1 MISIM
6 VLLTGVASDATVKPL
21 ERAIVSV
28 DGGVE
33 GTAAGVGS
41 STPGRGSVRG
51 TLNLDDPPKSLE
63 KKAPAELAVSVMA
76 GRALA

>member
-1 MISIM
+1 M
-6 VLLTGVASDATVKPL
+6 VFLTGVASEAIVKPL
-21 ERAIVSV
+21 ERAVVSV

-33 GTAAGVGS
+33 DTAAGVGS

-51 TLNLDDPPKSLE
+51 MLSLEDPPKSLE
-63 KKAPAELAVSVMA
+63 RKPPAELAVSVMA